1 LYKIIKFVEIVLKIF
16 IHRLPEGISLEEGA
30 LIEPLSVGIHA
41 SRRGNVKLG
50 DRVFIFGA
58 GPIGLVTAAACKAAG
73 ASYVT
78 IAGMYISCQ

>member
-1 LYKIIKFVEIVLKIF
+1 M
-16 IHRLPEGISLEEGA
+16 EEGA

-73 ASYVT
+73 ASNVT
-78 IAGMYISCQ
+78 IAGMYIYRIYIVQSGFLMK